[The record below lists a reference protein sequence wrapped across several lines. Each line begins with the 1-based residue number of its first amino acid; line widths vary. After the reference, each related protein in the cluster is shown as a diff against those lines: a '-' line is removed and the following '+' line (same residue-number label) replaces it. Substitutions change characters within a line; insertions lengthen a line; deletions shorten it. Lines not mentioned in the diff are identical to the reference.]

1 MNGLRVALNN
11 TSDNDKFYIMNKDR
25 PIYEFVFETDNSIW
39 IKDIFERPPFWI
51 KDPQDWLMSRNAAKH
66 RNDIKSIL
74 MRNDALTLRGF
85 FMFTRGVSLT
95 DTLWVK
101 RSSDSVEWKD
111 VSPYT
116 NKFRGKLGVVLSGDE
131 LGGTD
136 NPTLSTDGE
145 FAKCWIKRDGKN
157 ILVKE
162 GKTGNE
168 PFADAFASRLRG
180 LYGDVV
186 EYSVELNER
195 DESRTVCECFTDE
208 STMFLPYIA
217 VTNKL
222 QLEEVLRCYD
232 TFGDKNKVSDMLM
245 IDCLTIN
252 CDRHYR
258 NFGFMLDAD
267 TYEIK
272 GMAPIFDMNYSFG
285 ASSLYGM
292 TLPVDEFVARF
303 DTRMFGQF
311 LDTVGKSLVKD
322 SYEAMLNSFEKLRM
336 SGVEYCSGKF
346 FERMVDIT
354 KFQIEEVNRLI
365 RRGTYYV

>member
-1 MNGLRVALNN
+1 
-11 TSDNDKFYIMNKDR
+11 
-25 PIYEFVFETDNSIW
+25 
-39 IKDIFERPPFWI
+39 
-51 KDPQDWLMSRNAAKH
+51 
-66 RNDIKSIL
+66 
-74 MRNDALTLRGF
+74 
-85 FMFTRGVSLT
+85 
-95 DTLWVK
+95 
-101 RSSDSVEWKD
+101 
-111 VSPYT
+111 
-116 NKFRGKLGVVLSGDE
+116 
-131 LGGTD
+131 
-136 NPTLSTDGE
+136 
-145 FAKCWIKRDGKN
+145 
-157 ILVKE
+157 
-162 GKTGNE
+162 
-168 PFADAFASRLRG
+168 
-180 LYGDVV
+180 
-186 EYSVELNER
+186 
-195 DESRTVCECFTDE
+195 
-208 STMFLPYIA
+208 MFLPYIA
-217 VTNKL
+217 VTDEL
-222 QLEEVLRCYD
+222 QLEEVLGYYD

-252 CDRHYR
+252 CDRHCR

-346 FERMVDIT
+346 FERMVEII

-365 RRGTYYV
+365 KRGTYYV